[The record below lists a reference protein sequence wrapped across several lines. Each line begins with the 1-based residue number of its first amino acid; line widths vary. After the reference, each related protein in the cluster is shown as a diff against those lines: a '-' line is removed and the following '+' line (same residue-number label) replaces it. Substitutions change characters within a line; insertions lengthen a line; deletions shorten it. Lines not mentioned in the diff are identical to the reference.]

1 VVDDGRVVDSNVR
14 FPGPARRVSP
24 SETRRGDAAAR
35 MRSLRNRIRRKLS
48 NGLSLYPD
56 FPAPFMADSNAA
68 RRYLDPVAVSQLET
82 MELRARLIVE
92 GFITGLHRSPYH
104 GFSVEFAEHRPYNPG
119 DELRHVDWKVYAKTD
134 RFYIK
139 QYEEETNLRQYVVLD
154 TSASMRYAGAG
165 DLSKLDYGS
174 YLAAALHNLMLK
186 QRDATG
192 LIGFDESVHTV
203 RPPKAK
209 PGYLQPLLVA
219 LEQMHRRDAEGQRTS
234 AASALEEVAQRV
246 KRRSLIV
253 VITDLFENIAAH
265 DDLLRALRHLRHRGH
280 EVIVF
285 HVLEGAT
292 ERQFRFPDRPMLF
305 RDVETG
311 EEVSLQPAQLRD
323 HYTEAVAR
331 FTETF
336 RRNCLEHDIG
346 FAELDTTEP
355 YDTALMEYLNKCSRS
370 S

>member
-1 VVDDGRVVDSNVR
+1 
-14 FPGPARRVSP
+14 
-24 SETRRGDAAAR
+24 
-35 MRSLRNRIRRKLS
+35 
-48 NGLSLYPD
+48 
-56 FPAPFMADSNAA
+56 MADADTA
-68 RRYLDPVAVSQLET
+68 LRYLDPVVISQLDT

-134 RFYIK
+134 RYYVK
-139 QYEEETNLRQYVVLD
+139 QYEEETNLRHYVVLD
-154 TSASMRYAGAG
+154 TSSSMRYQGEG
-165 DLSKLDYGS
+165 PLTKLDYGA
-174 YLAAALHNLMLK
+174 YLAAALHNLMLL

-192 LIGFDESVHTV
+192 LIGFDESVHTY

-209 PGYLQPLLVA
+209 RSYLRRLLA
-219 LEQMHRRDAEGQRTS
+219 TLERMHRQDAQGERTS
-234 AASALEEVAQRV
+234 AAGALEDVAERV
-246 KRRSLIV
+246 QRRSMIV

-285 HVLEGAT
+285 HVLEGDT
-292 ERQFRFPDRPMLF
+292 ERRFRFPDRPMLF
-305 RDVETG
+305 RDLETG

-323 HYTEAVAR
+323 HYTEAVEH

-336 RRNCLEHDIG
+336 RRRCLEHDID
-346 FAELDTTEP
+346 FAELDTNEG
-355 YDTALMEYLNKCSRS
+355 YDTALMAYLNKRSRLA
-370 S
+370 

>member
-1 VVDDGRVVDSNVR
+1 MAESNV
-14 FPGPARRVSP
+14 
-24 SETRRGDAAAR
+24 
-35 MRSLRNRIRRKLS
+35 
-48 NGLSLYPD
+48 
-56 FPAPFMADSNAA
+56 A
-68 RRYLDPVAVSQLET
+68 RRYLDPVVASQLET

-134 RFYIK
+134 RYYIK
-139 QYEEETNLRQYVVLD
+139 QYEEETNLRHYVVLD
-154 TSASMRYAGAG
+154 TSASMRYQGEG
-165 DLSKLDYGS
+165 PVSKLEYGS

-192 LIGFDESVHTV
+192 LIGFDESVHTF
-203 RPPKAK
+203 RPPKATQ
-209 PGYLQPLLVA
+209 GYLRQLLVA
-219 LEQMHRRDAEGQRTS
+219 LEQINRDDAEGQQTS
-234 AASALEEVAQRV
+234 AAAALEEVAQRV
-246 KRRSLIV
+246 KRRSLVV

-285 HVLEGAT
+285 HVLEGNT

-323 HYTEAVAR
+323 HYTEAVEH

-336 RRNCLEHDIG
+336 RRSCLEHDID
-346 FAELDTTEP
+346 FAELDTNEAF
-355 YDTALMEYLNKCSRS
+355 DTALMAYLNKRSRLA
-370 S
+370 